1 MTEPQPLETHLILT
15 DPRQM
20 DSRSFAEELRFTA
33 DKLSRALTVGD
44 KCTVS
49 TGGFTVEVCRYL
61 DGWVV
66 AKQGCCLTL
75 APAPRQVLP
84 LWAHQLRLVLG
95 EAPRS
100 EGHI

>member
-1 MTEPQPLETHLILT
+1 MTEPKPLETHLTLS
-15 DPRQM
+15 DPRQI

-33 DKLSRALTVGD
+33 EKLSRGLNVGD
-44 KCTVS
+44 KYTIS
-49 TGGFTVEVCRYL
+49 AGGFTVEVCRYL

-66 AKQGCCLTL
+66 AKPGCCLIL
-75 APAPRQVLP
+75 AQAPRQVLP

-95 EAPRS
+95 EASRS

>member
-1 MTEPQPLETHLILT
+1 MTEPKPLETHLTLS
-15 DPRQM
+15 DPRQIAP
-20 DSRSFAEELRFTA
+20 RLFAEELRSTA
-33 DKLSRALTVGD
+33 EKLSHGMNVGG
-44 KCTVS
+44 KHTIS
-49 TGGFTVEVCRYL
+49 AGGFTVEVCRYL

-66 AKQGCCLTL
+66 AKPGRCLTL

-100 EGHI
+100 EEQA